1 MLAVC
6 CSIIGAG
13 LLSIPY
19 AVSQCGFVLGGLLLI
34 SGGLGYMFYYSLLAY
49 ACDVKEI
56 YDYSL
61 VMKSIYGEVGEK
73 VTEIS
78 IVAICFGSIV
88 SYVILIPKIAIEI
101 LLTYSLIEEAIAPAL
116 KVYLTFGIFFFIWLP
131 LCLTKELTA
140 LSYGSMISV
149 LGISYITVLV
159 IIESFDFIPSADYD
173 KLEYASFS
181 NTFLEAVGVCLFAY
195 DGVQNIPIIYSELKG
210 RERKTMYSVIQM
222 SMVLL
227 IILYTTLG
235 IVGYLSHLD
244 TTPDIIISR
253 LPLDKTSSDWF
264 MLIARIFVCLM
275 LNMSL
280 VANLYPTR
288 IIVQQMAWG
297 AEQKGNNIVHV
308 GVTVVI
314 LLAAIILALVLPNV
328 IFYFKLLGSLFATPI
343 CVILPCMAYYKVSDD
358 KLVKNIAVIG
368 AVIIGILALGCFI
381 DTMIST
387 FSH

>member
-1 MLAVC
+1 
-6 CSIIGAG
+6 
-13 LLSIPY
+13 
-19 AVSQCGFVLGGLLLI
+19 
-34 SGGLGYMFYYSLLAY
+34 
-49 ACDVKEI
+49 
-56 YDYSL
+56 
-61 VMKSIYGEVGEK
+61 MKSIYGELGGK
-73 VTEIS
+73 ATEII

-88 SYVILIPKIAIEI
+88 SYVILIPKITIEI
-101 LLTYSLIEEAIAPAL
+101 LLNYSLIEEGTAPAL
-116 KVYLTFGIFFFIWLP
+116 KVYLTLGIFFFIWLP

-159 IIESFDFIPSADYD
+159 IIESFDFIPSADYE

-181 NTFLEAVGVCLFAY
+181 NSFFEAVGVCLFAY
-195 DGVQNIPIIYSELKG
+195 DGAQNIPIVYNELKG
-210 RERKTMYSVIQM
+210 KERKTMYGVIRV

-227 IILYTTLG
+227 IILYSTLG

-253 LPLDKTSSDWF
+253 SPLDKTSSDWF
-264 MLIARIFVCLM
+264 MLIGKIFVCLT

-288 IIVQQMAWG
+288 IIMQQMAWG

-308 GVTVVI
+308 VITVLI
-314 LLAAIILALVLPNV
+314 LLAAIILALALPNV
-328 IFYFKLLGSLFATPI
+328 IFFFKLLGSLFATPI
-343 CVILPCMAYYKVSDD
+343 CVILPCMAYYRVSDD
-358 KLVKNIAVIG
+358 KLVKNIAVVL
-368 AVIIGILALGCFI
+368 AAIIGILALGCFI